1 VFHHVQLSFKVNQF
15 RYLSNNQLNFFDFFS
30 ARDEEPLDPY
40 FGQFPQSISLEE
52 GGKVKFSCKLS
63 GSSPMTGKIQSFKI
77 ISS

>member
-1 VFHHVQLSFKVNQF
+1 LT
-15 RYLSNNQLNFFDFFS
+15 FFS

-63 GSSPMTGKIQSFKI
+63 GSTPMTGKIQSFKI